1 MEETT
6 RKGESFRKE
15 AKLKRRN
22 AEKSQQLIKR
32 FQRDLFQVVDRR
44 ANEDFKALKDG
55 RCATV
60 FPIRSRRRH
69 KGEGSTLD
77 ARGRSSSC
85 GPKTERRLEQTVEKL
100 RKQLRK
106 EREARCIEVWKVLKE
121 NLELV
126 KAERKKEKKTTVVE
140 KRDMFYSLSK
150 NTSDI
155 YCFSCDF
162 PVIFL

>member
-1 MEETT
+1 LNEDNKKSTRELQKKIASEWKFSSQLTELSARLVKVDSEIVPKFERTVNDLNEHLQLKDKEIVKVLAEVKALKGELEEIT

-60 FPIRSRRRH
+60 FPICSRRRH
-69 KGEGSTLD
+69 
-77 ARGRSSSC
+77 
-85 GPKTERRLEQTVEKL
+85 
-100 RKQLRK
+100 
-106 EREARCIEVWKVLKE
+106 
-121 NLELV
+121 
-126 KAERKKEKKTTVVE
+126 
-140 KRDMFYSLSK
+140 
-150 NTSDI
+150 
-155 YCFSCDF
+155 
-162 PVIFL
+162 